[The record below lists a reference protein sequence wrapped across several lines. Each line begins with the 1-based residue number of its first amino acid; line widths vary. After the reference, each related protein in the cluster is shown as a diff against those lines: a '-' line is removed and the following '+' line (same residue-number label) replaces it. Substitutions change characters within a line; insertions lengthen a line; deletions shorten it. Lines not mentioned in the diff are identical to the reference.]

1 MRAARLREWTGRA
14 ALVGLGLVAM
24 TAGLAV
30 GSMGCGLCIRD
41 CPYVEPVQPGVFEIV
56 ESPERPELV
65 GGVVDASD
73 DGVEISFMD
82 AEGNPWVISYSIEYK
97 TGG

>member
-1 MRAARLREWTGRA
+1 MSASKLRAWMGRA
-14 ALVGLGLVAM
+14 ALVGLGVLAM

-41 CPYVEPVQPGVFEIV
+41 CPYLEPVQPGVSEIV
-56 ESPERPELV
+56 ASPERPELV
-65 GGVVDASD
+65 GGVVDASE
-73 DGVEISFMD
+73 DGVEISFTD
-82 AEGNPWVISYSIEYK
+82 AEGNSWVIDYSILYK